1 MPTITKPNLYFDVVT
16 YTGTGATQTIT
27 GLNFQP
33 DFVWIKNRT
42 NGANWHVLTDAVRGV
57 QKEIYTN
64 STAAEATLTTTG
76 VNQFNSN
83 GFQILGNSGDYNRS
97 GDNYVAWCWKANGSG
112 STNTSGSITSTVSAN
127 TTSGFSVVTYSGTGT
142 TGTIGHGLG
151 VAPSMLIVKCRS
163 NATTNWY
170 TYHISI
176 GNTGALGLNLTDA
189 TITSS
194 AFWNNTSPTSS
205 VFTLSGASGE
215 LNGSGRTYVA
225 YCFAEVAGYSKF
237 GSYTGNGSADGVFVY
252 TGFRPAYVMIKNTV
266 NGSTNWRILDSK
278 RNTYNVIGETL
289 QADTSDAGANFTLL
303 DFLSN
308 GFKLRNTFTD
318 FNLSSSTYI
327 FMAFAEAPTKFSL
340 AR

>member
-83 GFQILGNSGDYNRS
+83 GFQILGGSGDYNRS

-127 TTSGFSVVTYSGTGT
+127 TTSGFSIATYTGNGT
-142 TGTIGHGLG
+142 TGTQVTVGHGLG
-151 VAPSMLIVKCRS
+151 VAPKMVIVKDRS
-163 NATTNWY
+163 NTNNWVVYTT
-170 TYHISI
+170 I
-176 GNTGALGLNLTDA
+176 LGSNKYLYLNLTDA
-189 TITSS
+189 AGSVGPYEL
-194 AFWNNTSPTSS
+194 SPTSS
-205 VFTLSGASGE
+205 VFYIQGTETNASGH
-215 LNGSGRTYVA
+215 TYVA
-225 YCFAEVAGYSKF
+225 YSFAEVAGYSKF
-237 GSYTGNGSADGVFVY
+237 GSYTGNGSSDGPFVY
-252 TGFRPAYVMIKNTV
+252 CGFRPAFVMLKRVDATGEDWFIYDATRNPS
-266 NGSTNWRILDSK
+266 NATNLRLEP
-278 RNTYNVIGETL
+278 NL
-289 QADTSDAGANFTLL
+289 SDAEVATANVQ
-303 DFLSN
+303 DILSN
-308 GFKLRNTFTD
+308 GFKIRNVATSQ
-318 FNLSSSTYI
+318 NASGINYI
-327 FMAFAEAPTKFSL
+327 FAAFASTPFKYSL